1 MAFCIVALSSCGPQD
16 SDYSDKVVGE
26 YNIKVTPNLSVKFGN
41 SNVSVTTEAVNT
53 TASIVAKDDNSNVAM
68 QLAGVNGMMN
78 DMFFEGYCDGLGMK
92 LDNNNYDGIFYSP
105 EYGLIY
111 CDISLKNPT
120 VSVYNSRTLTWESTV
135 SGTCEVNIS
144 GLDTETCTVSGKI
157 LFDATGK

>member
-1 MAFCIVALSSCGPQD
+1 MTFCLAVLASCGPQD

-26 YNIKVTPNLSVKFGN
+26 YNIKVTPSLSVKFGN
-41 SNVSVTTEAVNT
+41 SNVSVATEAVNT
-53 TASIVAKDDNSNVAM
+53 TASIVAKDDNGDVAM
-68 QLAGVNGMMN
+68 QVDGVNGALN

-105 EYGLIY
+105 EYGIIY
-111 CDISLKNPT
+111 CDINLKNPT

-135 SGTCEVNIS
+135 TGTCEVNIS
-144 GLDTETCTVSGKI
+144 GLDNETYTVSGKI